1 MVDNK
6 FEHSRPLDPN
16 TLNYLRIKMLERIR
30 HAVDEGFANTSDSDL
45 TEVMID
51 LKTLLKDVETEMT
64 NRGMKLTKMSSKP
77 SSGPGKMQKPMHQ

>member
-1 MVDNK
+1 
-6 FEHSRPLDPN
+6 
-16 TLNYLRIKMLERIR
+16 
-30 HAVDEGFANTSDSDL
+30 
-45 TEVMID
+45 MID

>member
-6 FEHSRPLDPN
+6 FEHSRSLDPN

-30 HAVDEGFANTSDSDL
+30 HAIDEGFINTSDSHL

-51 LKTLLKDVETEMT
+51 LKTLLEDVETEMA
-64 NRGMKLTKMSSKP
+64 NRGMKLKKISSKP
-77 SSGPGKMQKPMHQ
+77 STRPSKMQKPMHQ